1 MQFYARKKN
10 TSGFTLIEVVV
21 VIGLMVIVFAGLFAA
36 FEYSLKLI
44 AQSRAKMTALSLATD
59 KVEYIRS
66 LPYNDVGTVS
76 GIPNGAIPQN
86 RTVSLNGITFSERVL
101 IEYVDDPADGL
112 GSLDSNSIVADYK
125 TAKVEYTWNI
135 YGVPNSFSLISSV
148 VPRSIETTAGGGT
161 FRVNV
166 FDAEVLP
173 LAGVDVRLFNTTGTN
188 TIDVTRKTDATGVAL
203 FTGAPAGGGYEF
215 FVSAPGYSTDQ
226 TRQATSSLE
235 NPTTLPASVLESDVS
250 TMNFQI
256 DELSDLAINLFDSQ
270 VTDTVVEPFSDLL
283 GVATSSD
290 VVVAAGTLHLAD
302 IAGVYSGSGYAL
314 LNVIAPTPLLSW
326 GVVDIESVTPPQ
338 TDVRVRFYEGTSTAS
353 LIPNVDLPGN
363 SIGFAE
369 RYIDL
374 RGLNSAVFPNLVVG
388 IELIS
393 TDSSVSPSVNSISI
407 SHIESRSMLSS
418 VPLTLR
424 GNKIIGSNA
433 AAQSVYKTIISTTTD
448 SGGQREL
455 SDIEWDSYTVTPGS
469 GYVIEEAC
477 YANPYF
483 VAPDSDDQ
491 LDLLVTPGT
500 VNNLRVAV
508 KAVDNSPIIGAT
520 VELSRGGSTWTEV
533 TGWCGQVYFD
543 SLTTNS
549 DYFIDVTAAGYPG
562 QTLSSTTIS
571 GTTVQEVTMTP

>member
-1 MQFYARKKN
+1 MQFLARKKN
-10 TSGFTLIEVVV
+10 TSGFSLIEAIV
-21 VIGLMVIVFAGLFAA
+21 VIALMVIVFAGLFAA

-86 RTVSLNGITFSERVL
+86 RTVTLNGIPFDERVL
-101 IEYVDDPADGL
+101 IEYVDDAADGL
-112 GSLDSNSIVADYK
+112 GVLDSNSIVADYK
-125 TAKVEYTWNI
+125 TIKVEYTWDI

-148 VPRSIETTAGGGT
+148 MPRSIETTAGGGT

-166 FDAEVLP
+166 FDAEAQP
-173 LAGVDVRLFNTTGTN
+173 LSGIDVRLFNTTGT
-188 TIDVTRKTDATGVAL
+188 TSIDVTRKTDATGAAL

-226 TRQATSSLE
+226 TRQATTSLE
-235 NPTTLPASVLESDVS
+235 NPSTLPASVLESDVS

-256 DELSDLAINLFDSQ
+256 DELSDLTINLFDSQ
-270 VTDTVVEPFSDLL
+270 VTDTILEPFSDLS
-283 GVATSSD
+283 GVATSTD
-290 VVVAAGTLHLAD
+290 VVVSAGTLQLAD
-302 IAGVYSGSGYAL
+302 IAGVYSGSGYVL
-314 LNVIAPTPLLSW
+314 LTPIAPSPLLSW
-326 GVVDIESVTPPQ
+326 GVIDIESVTPPQ

-363 SIGFAE
+363 AVGFAE

-374 RGLNSAVFPNLVVG
+374 RDLDAAVFPSLVVG
-388 IELIS
+388 IELTS
-393 TDSSVSPSVNSISI
+393 TDTSVSPSVNSISV
-407 SHIESRSMLSS
+407 SHIESRTMLAST
-418 VPLTLR
+418 PLTLR
-424 GNKIIGSNA
+424 GSKVIGSNA
-433 AAQSVYKTIISTTTD
+433 AAQSVYKTTISTTTD

-455 SDIEWDSYTVTPGS
+455 SDIEWDSYIVTPGG
-469 GYVIEEAC
+469 GYVVEEAC

-483 VAPDSDDQ
+483 LAPDSNDQ

-500 VNNLRVAV
+500 SHNLRVAV
-508 KAVDNSPIIGAT
+508 KAADNSPIIGAT
-520 VELSRGGSTWTEV
+520 VELSQGGTTWTEV

-543 SLTTNS
+543 SLSTGS

-562 QTLSSTTIS
+562 QTLSSTTVS
-571 GTTVQEVTMTP
+571 GVTVQDVTMVP